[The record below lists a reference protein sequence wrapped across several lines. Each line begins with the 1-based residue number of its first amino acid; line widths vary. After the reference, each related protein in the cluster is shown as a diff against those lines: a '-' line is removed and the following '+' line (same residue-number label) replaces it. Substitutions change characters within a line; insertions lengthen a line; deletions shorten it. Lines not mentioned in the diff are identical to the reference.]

1 MIPRRHWLIGMGA
14 LFVIALAGY
23 GLLVPSTSPP
33 AATPPATAGLL
44 AALEETLEH
53 IYTQVNPSV
62 VNVQVEQ
69 RQVVRFPIRPESRG
83 FLFHRSPRCTRSSCV
98 LLSATWPSGHRCGL
112 PS

>member
-1 MIPRRHWLIGMGA
+1 MIPRRQWLFGIAA

-33 AATPPATAGLL
+33 AATPPATPPTTAGVL

-69 RQVVRFPIRPESRG
+69 RRRV
-83 FLFHRSPRCTRSSCV
+83 RSP
-98 LLSATWPSGHRCGL
+98 LLPGTSGL
-112 PS
+112 PSRPSPPPPKAGEG